1 MREKMK
7 HKGYL
12 VIAACVF
19 GIVAMIGIIYA
30 IGVL

>member
-1 MREKMK
+1 MK
-7 HKGYL
+7 HKGYF
-12 VIAACVF
+12 VIAACVI